1 MTSDTTHIARIDNQ
15 FVYNAR
21 YQLSARESKVI
32 LFLVSKID
40 PIRQK
45 NLIEQTVSVRE
56 LEKVL
61 KGDAKKWGGLYEELE
76 LLRDRLVR
84 KGIYLPTEVEING
97 RMLSGYINWFQHIMP
112 MKDEDGNAAI
122 QFLFSQS
129 LQPFLLNLR
138 EYVSINF
145 LEVIPLKST
154 FSIRMYQVF
163 RAHRDRMAKY
173 QNKSTLQYELDD
185 FKGLLGV
192 DGKYKDYRNLRKK
205 VLDVITKEINEHT
218 SIEVNYKPLKKGRS
232 IASVMFEFW
241 DKGPRQKKTKQ
252 KSLFEGLKLVDLS
265 YAQTLAFD
273 KLVAYGIADGVALE
287 MIAKVKG
294 SEFNC
299 FEDWYFD
306 EVVQI
311 FEKKTNQ
318 EAEGAKAGTLVVWFL
333 KMKIFEQGDHFA
345 AIMENIQK
353 RKKYLREK
361 SPNKWDNRMLSKGI
375 TATEFQQLFKK
386 GKKK

>member
-1 MTSDTTHIARIDNQ
+1 MTSDITHIARIDNQ

-218 SIEVNYKPLKKGRS
+218 SIEVICS
-232 IASVMFEFW
+232 
-241 DKGPRQKKTKQ
+241 
-252 KSLFEGLKLVDLS
+252 
-265 YAQTLAFD
+265 
-273 KLVAYGIADGVALE
+273 
-287 MIAKVKG
+287 
-294 SEFNC
+294 
-299 FEDWYFD
+299 
-306 EVVQI
+306 
-311 FEKKTNQ
+311 
-318 EAEGAKAGTLVVWFL
+318 
-333 KMKIFEQGDHFA
+333 
-345 AIMENIQK
+345 NI
-353 RKKYLREK
+353 
-361 SPNKWDNRMLSKGI
+361 S
-375 TATEFQQLFKK
+375 F
-386 GKKK
+386 

>member
-1 MTSDTTHIARIDNQ
+1 MTSATTHIARIDNQ

-40 PIRQK
+40 PVRQK

-56 LEKVL
+56 LEQVL

-112 MKDEDGNAAI
+112 MKDESGNAAI

-138 EYVSINF
+138 EYVAINF

-154 FSIRMYQVF
+154 FSIRMFQVF
-163 RAHRDRMAKY
+163 RAHRDRMGKY
-173 QNKSTLQYELDD
+173 QNRSTLRYDLED

-192 DGKYKDYRNLRKK
+192 EGKYDDYRNLRKK
-205 VLDVITKEINEHT
+205 VLEVIIKEINEHT
-218 SIEVNYKPLKKGRS
+218 SIEITYKPLKKGRS
-232 IASVMFEFW
+232 VAAVMFEFW
-241 DKGPRQKKTKQ
+241 DKSPRAKKVKQ
-252 KSLFEGLKLVDLS
+252 KGLFDGLKLKDLS
-265 YAQTLAFD
+265 YSQTLAFD
-273 KLVAYGIADGVALE
+273 KLVAYGVTDGVALE
-287 MIAKVKG
+287 MISKVKG
-294 SEFNC
+294 SEFIC

-311 FEKKTNQ
+311 FERKTNQ

-333 KMKIFEQGDHFA
+333 KMKVFEQGDHFA
-345 AIMENIQK
+345 AIMERIQN
-353 RKKYLREK
+353 RKKQLQEK
-361 SPNKWDNRMLSKGI
+361 TPTKWDNRMLSKGI
-375 TATEFQQLFKK
+375 TATEFQQLFKN
-386 GKKK
+386 GKRK

>member
-1 MTSDTTHIARIDNQ
+1 MTSATTHVARIDNQ

-40 PIRQK
+40 PVRQK

-56 LEKVL
+56 LEQVL

-112 MKDEDGNAAI
+112 MKDESGNAAI

-138 EYVSINF
+138 EYVAINF

-154 FSIRMYQVF
+154 FSIRMFQVF
-163 RAHRDRMAKY
+163 RAHRDRMGKY
-173 QNKSTLQYELDD
+173 QNRSTLRYDLED

-192 DGKYKDYRNLRKK
+192 DGKYDDYRNLRKK
-205 VLDVITKEINEHT
+205 VLEVIIKEINEHT
-218 SIEVNYKPLKKGRS
+218 SIEITYKPLKKGRS
-232 IASVMFEFW
+232 VAAVMFEFW
-241 DKGPRQKKTKQ
+241 DKSPREKKVKQ
-252 KSLFEGLKLVDLS
+252 KGLFDGVKLKDLS
-265 YAQTLAFD
+265 YSQTLAFD
-273 KLVAYGIADGVALE
+273 KLVAYGVTDGVALE
-287 MIAKVKG
+287 MISKVKG
-294 SEFNC
+294 SEFIC

-311 FEKKTNQ
+311 FERKTNQ

-333 KMKIFEQGDHFA
+333 KMKVFEQGDHFA
-345 AIMENIQK
+345 AIMERIQN
-353 RKKYLREK
+353 RKKQLQEK
-361 SPNKWDNRMLSKGI
+361 TPTKWDNRMLSKGI

-386 GKKK
+386 GKRK

>member
-173 QNKSTLQYELDD
+173 QNKSTLQYDLDD

-205 VLDVITKEINEHT
+205 VLEVIVKEINEHT
-218 SIEVNYKPLKKGRS
+218 SIEVKINGITECYPKELRQQNFSNYLKK
-232 IASVMFEFW
+232 
-241 DKGPRQKKTKQ
+241 
-252 KSLFEGLKLVDLS
+252 
-265 YAQTLAFD
+265 
-273 KLVAYGIADGVALE
+273 
-287 MIAKVKG
+287 
-294 SEFNC
+294 
-299 FEDWYFD
+299 
-306 EVVQI
+306 
-311 FEKKTNQ
+311 EKRNN
-318 EAEGAKAGTLVVWFL
+318 G
-333 KMKIFEQGDHFA
+333 
-345 AIMENIQK
+345 QK
-353 RKKYLREK
+353 RKPIGEGSDHFYNGYFVCILLLTLNLIKKWKLSTLKIKIFGPLIIMEKLGILLLMLLVRLRIQVIQVPIGE
-361 SPNKWDNRMLSKGI
+361 N
-375 TATEFQQLFKK
+375 
-386 GKKK
+386 

>member
-1 MTSDTTHIARIDNQ
+1 MTSATTHVARIDNQ

-40 PIRQK
+40 PVRQK

-56 LEKVL
+56 LEQVL

-112 MKDEDGNAAI
+112 MKDESGNAAI

-138 EYVSINF
+138 EYVAINF

-154 FSIRMYQVF
+154 FSIRMFQVF
-163 RAHRDRMAKY
+163 RAHRDRMGKY
-173 QNKSTLQYELDD
+173 QNRSTLRYDLED

-192 DGKYKDYRNLRKK
+192 EGKYDDYRNLRKK
-205 VLDVITKEINEHT
+205 VLEVIIKEINEHT
-218 SIEVNYKPLKKGRS
+218 SIEITYKPLKKGRS
-232 IASVMFEFW
+232 VAAIMFEFW
-241 DKGPRQKKTKQ
+241 DKSPRAKKVKQ
-252 KSLFEGLKLVDLS
+252 KGLFDGLKLKDLS
-265 YAQTLAFD
+265 YSQTLAFD
-273 KLVAYGIADGVALE
+273 KLVAYGITDGVALE
-287 MIAKVKG
+287 MISKVKG
-294 SEFNC
+294 SEFIC

-311 FEKKTNQ
+311 FERKTNQ

-333 KMKIFEQGDHFA
+333 KMKVFEQGDHFA
-345 AIMENIQK
+345 GIMERIQN
-353 RKKYLREK
+353 RKKQLQEK
-361 SPNKWDNRMLSKGI
+361 TPTKWDNRMLSKDI
-375 TATEFQQLFKK
+375 TATEFQQLFKN
-386 GKKK
+386 GKRK

>member
-1 MTSDTTHIARIDNQ
+1 MISDTTHIARIDNQ

-40 PIRQK
+40 PVRQK

-112 MKDEDGNAAI
+112 VKDEAGNAAI

-138 EYVSINF
+138 EYVAINF
-145 LEVIPLKST
+145 LEVVPLKST
-154 FSIRMYQVF
+154 FSIRMFQVF
-163 RAHRDRMAKY
+163 RAHRDRLAKY
-173 QNKSTLQYELDD
+173 QKRSTLQYDLED

-192 DGKYKDYRNLRKK
+192 EGKYDDYRNLRKK
-205 VLDVITKEINEHT
+205 VLDVIIKEINQHT
-218 SIEVNYKPLKKGRS
+218 SIGLNYKPMKKGRS
-232 IASVMFEFW
+232 VAGVMFEFW
-241 DKGPRQKKTKQ
+241 DKSPRQKKAKQ
-252 KSLFEGLKLVDLS
+252 KGLFEGLKLEELS
-265 YAQTLAFD
+265 HAQTLAFD

-287 MIAKVKG
+287 MIGRVKNP
-294 SEFNC
+294 EFTC

-306 EVVQI
+306 EVMQI
-311 FEKKTNQ
+311 FEKKTKQ

-333 KMKIFEQGDHFA
+333 KMKVFEQNDHSA
-345 AIMENIQK
+345 KIMENIQK
-353 RKKYLREK
+353 RKKQLQLKE
-361 SPNKWDNRMLSKGI
+361 SAKWDNRMLSKGI
-375 TATEFQQLFKK
+375 TAAEFRKLFKN
-386 GKKK
+386 GKRK